1 MPLHRNFR
9 MTYYKT
15 LGVPVVQHIVDVEA
29 SYAALFGEQVVNLAQ
44 LSKLALEVG
53 ISSTYRDMAW
63 QVLSGVLPPYKCMWA
78 FAADERQHM
87 YRDVAD
93 AAQVLQWDDPVVRTW
108 DAQSQWRKEQH
119 QTSARDPETN
129 DTLVSEKQLD
139 EECNRLVRLHR
150 TYWCSIHA
158 HAPLRGMDDQ
168 QYLVSVARAICTI
181 VHGEATQ
188 FWCFVNLLKL
198 FHSSWQI
205 MDLPHGPLQSFY
217 DISVGEFELIFIRAL
232 DETKAAH
239 RPYL

>member
-29 SYAALFGEQVVNLAQ
+29 SYAALLGEQVVNLAQ

-63 QVLSGVLPPYKCMWA
+63 QVLSGVMPPYRCMWD
-78 FAADERQHM
+78 FAADERQQM

-93 AAQVLQWDDPVVRTW
+93 AAQVLQWDDPVVRAW
-108 DAQSQWRKEQH
+108 DAQNQWQKEQN
-119 QTSARDPETN
+119 QVDPENN
-129 DTLVSEKQLD
+129 DAVVSQKELD
-139 EECNRLVRLHR
+139 EESNRLVRLHR

-158 HAPLRGMDDQ
+158 YASLRGMDDQ

-181 VHGEATQ
+181 VHGEAAQ
-188 FWCFVNLLKL
+188 FWCFVNLIKL
-198 FHSSWQI
+198 FHGSWQI
-205 MDLPHGPLQSFY
+205 MDLPNGPLQSFY

-232 DETKAAH
+232 DETKATH
-239 RPYL
+239 RPYM